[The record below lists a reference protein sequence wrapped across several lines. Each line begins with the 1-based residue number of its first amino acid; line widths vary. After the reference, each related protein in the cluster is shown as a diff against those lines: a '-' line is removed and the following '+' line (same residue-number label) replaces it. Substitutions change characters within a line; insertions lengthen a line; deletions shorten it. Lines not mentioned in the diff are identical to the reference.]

1 MVGLADRLTQFMDRP
16 VVDATGL
23 KGGYQVTLD
32 LPIQA
37 WRGMPFAQKMAALAG
52 LGSFG
57 LPDAAAPDTSGVPI
71 IESVKNLGLE
81 LQSRKAPIETI
92 IVDRVEKTPTA
103 N

>member
-1 MVGLADRLTQFMDRP
+1 MM
-16 VVDATGL
+16 
-23 KGGYQVTLD
+23 
-32 LPIQA
+32 
-37 WRGMPFAQKMAALAG
+37 GMGFAEKLAALAG

-57 LPDAAAPDTSGVPI
+57 MTGGGASAPDTSGAGI
-71 IESVKNLGLE
+71 IQAVKDLGLE